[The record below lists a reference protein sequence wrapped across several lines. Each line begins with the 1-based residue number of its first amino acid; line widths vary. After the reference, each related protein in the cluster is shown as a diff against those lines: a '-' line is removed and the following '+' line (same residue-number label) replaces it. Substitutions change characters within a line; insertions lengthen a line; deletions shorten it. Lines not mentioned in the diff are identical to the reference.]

1 MRIRRVGVVGL
12 GLMGGSLARAL
23 AARGVQVL
31 GFDRDRDSLDAAVAE
46 GMVHEPLDDSL
57 AGVER
62 ADVVVLATPVA
73 ATARLLTRLGN
84 RLAGPALIMDVAS
97 TKRSIVAA
105 AEAAGLGPRYV
116 GAHPLTGSHRSGWG
130 ASRASL
136 FEEAR
141 VFLCPSSSTTPDALR
156 LAESFWRSLRAGVEV
171 LDADTHDEQMAWR
184 SHLPQAVSTA
194 LALTL
199 RQANVARS
207 ALGPGGRDM
216 TRLAGGDP
224 DLWTGIVGDN
234 APAILQ
240 ALDAMEQQLRYFRE
254 RLAAGEDGVRECF
267 SDGRDWFDGQPMRT
281 LTPRDSAALTPRD
294 TAALTPR
301 DTTP

>member
-23 AARGVQVL
+23 AARGVRVL
-31 GFDRDRDSLDAAVAE
+31 GFDRDRNSLDAAVAE

-73 ATARLLTRLGN
+73 ATARLLTRLGE